1 MLYLGYKFKIDTNGF
16 EVGDN
21 IHETLDLSDL
31 PFEEGDIFVLEKTK
45 DEHIYLRRIW
55 TGSSVGQNAGLSR
68 RRSRVRVPSSPP
80 TILQVQ

>member
-21 IHETLDLSDL
+21 VHETLDLSDL

-55 TGSSVGQNAGLSR
+55 TGSSVG
-68 RRSRVRVPSSPP
+68 
-80 TILQVQ
+80 